1 MARVL
6 VLPCGRRG
14 QALARALIAEGH
26 AVRGTT
32 RTPEHTE
39 AIRAAGAEAVVADPD
54 RVGTLMEAIAGVTVV
69 CHLLGSAEG
78 PPEQVA
84 ALHDSRL
91 QMLWERLVDTPVRG
105 VVYEAAGTVPAG
117 VIAQGR
123 AVAERAQAT
132 WHIPLAVLEADPRD
146 PGRWLAEAVAAVGR
160 LLAP

>member
-6 VLPCGRRG
+6 VLPCGGRG
-14 QALARALIAEGH
+14 QALARALVSDGH

-32 RTPEHTE
+32 RRPERTE

-54 RVGTLMEAIAGVTVV
+54 RVGTVMEAIAGVTVV
-69 CHLLGSAEG
+69 CILLGSAEG

-117 VIAQGR
+117 ALAHGR

-132 WHIPLAVLEADPRD
+132 WHIPLAVLEADPAD
-146 PGRWLAEAVAAVGR
+146 PERWLAEARAAVGR